1 MWPFAKLRNGFG
13 SHRYVYSPILFDS
26 QDLNHNLST
35 PASAPAGDAAS
46 PYTILPT
53 TVGLCQWNGDAYD
66 QLSFPGSCRCS
77 VPYMSPGG
85 FGFGNGNGE
94 CRRCS
99 WIAAHAAGDAGRL
112 TLYWGAV
119 AGVMDNVEWSTE
131 HGNIYSA
138 LWERC

>member
-1 MWPFAKLRNGFG
+1 
-13 SHRYVYSPILFDS
+13 
-26 QDLNHNLST
+26 
-35 PASAPAGDAAS
+35 
-46 PYTILPT
+46 
-53 TVGLCQWNGDAYD
+53 
-66 QLSFPGSCRCS
+66 
-77 VPYMSPGG
+77 MSPGG

-99 WIAAHAAGDAGRL
+99 WIAAQAAGGAGSA

-138 LWERC
+138 L

>member
-1 MWPFAKLRNGFG
+1 
-13 SHRYVYSPILFDS
+13 
-26 QDLNHNLST
+26 
-35 PASAPAGDAAS
+35 
-46 PYTILPT
+46 
-53 TVGLCQWNGDAYD
+53 
-66 QLSFPGSCRCS
+66 
-77 VPYMSPGG
+77 MSSGG

-99 WIAAHAAGDAGRL
+99 WIAAQAAGDAGSA

-138 LWERC
+138 L